1 MATKKIQILD
11 YNIKQSENSDT
22 LDGKHASDFASASDM
37 TTAKSNI
44 GELQTKVGDKSVS
57 SQISTAIASKA
68 DTDHTHTKSE
78 VGLGNVDNT
87 ADADKSVKYA
97 TSAGSADSITGVVD
111 IAHGGTGNTTRNLAL
126 TALSAGGSGATD
138 ANIVASGTYVL
149 SSDTASNLPPESA
162 YYLLTVFRY
171 DTSDLACGQIA
182 INLSNGNLYSRDYV
196 SGNWKKWVCCSS
208 HKIDTISIP
217 DGADLN
223 DDEYRQRGFYASYLA
238 TNKISNMPS
247 DYDAGHAFE
256 LTVTGISDSSYCTQW
271 LKAFNSNK
279 IWVRTQTNWQKPW
292 TWENW
297 EQIVLPSTSLDGLE
311 LGESLP
317 STAAHGG
324 YIDFHFNG
332 STKDYT
338 TRLIET
344 SQGTLGVNGNID
356 VTGWV
361 QCSNGLWIARG
372 GFYASNNNS
381 NVYGTSLP
389 TAGTKGRIYF
399 KKA

>member
-111 IAHGGTGNTTRNLAL
+111 IAHGGTGSSTRDLAL
-126 TALSAGGSGATD
+126 TALFAGGSGGTD

-149 SSDTASNLPPESA
+149 TTHTASNLPPEA
-162 YYLLTVFRY
+162 GYYLLTVFRY
-171 DTSDLACGQIA
+171 HTSDLACGQIA
-182 INLSNGNLYSRDYV
+182 ISLSNGNLYSRDYV
-196 SGNWKKWVCCSS
+196 GGIWKKWVCCSS
-208 HKIDTISIP
+208 TKIETTEIP
-217 DGADLN
+217 NGANLN
-223 DDEYRQRGFYASYLA
+223 DYRDKGFYASYLA
-238 TNKISNMPS
+238 SNSITNLPS
-247 DYDAGHAFE
+247 GYDSGAFE
-256 LTVTGISDSSYCTQW
+256 LTVTGIGDAGTYCTQW
-271 LKAFNSNK
+271 LKSFTSNK
-279 IWVRTQTNWQKPW
+279 LWVRTQTTWQEPW
-292 TWENW
+292 SWTNW
-297 EQIVLPSTSLDGLE
+297 EQVPVMSEVVTQNTDGIE
-311 LGESLP
+311 LG
-317 STAAHGG
+317 TAATVAHGG
-324 YIDFHFNG
+324 YIDFHYQG
-332 STKDYT
+332 STDDFT
-338 TRLIET
+338 SRLIELE
-344 SQGTLGVNGNID
+344 SGVIRDIGSF
-356 VTGWV
+356 VTTGYI
-361 QCSNGLWIARG
+361 QSFGGLWVSGRG
-372 GFYASNNNS
+372 FFVNS
-381 NVYGTSLP
+381 DVYGTSLP
-389 TAGTKGRIYF
+389 AAGTAGRVFF